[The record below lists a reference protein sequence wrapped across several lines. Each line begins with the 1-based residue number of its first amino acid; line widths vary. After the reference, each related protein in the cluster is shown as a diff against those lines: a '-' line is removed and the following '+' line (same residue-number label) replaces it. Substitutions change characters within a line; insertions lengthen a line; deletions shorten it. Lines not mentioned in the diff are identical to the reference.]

1 MLFPS
6 LEGSVYLNHAAVSP
20 LSLPV
25 VEAMHACISDYA
37 AKGLGA
43 IHRWMHQ
50 REELRQDLAG
60 LLGVP
65 SDRVALTGGTSRSL
79 SALALC
85 LPWRAGERVLCFQG
99 EFPANVTPWRQA
111 ALHFDLGFTLLP
123 QDLAA
128 VEEALRGGGVRLVA
142 VSAVQFS
149 TGRLMP
155 LAELGRLCHEYG
167 AELAVDGIQ
176 AVGCVPLDLSH
187 VDYLAGGSHKWLMGP
202 EGAGYLYVAP
212 GKSLVPRI
220 AGWLSHPDPVDFLV
234 RGPGHLR
241 YDKPIRDE
249 PSALEIGS
257 ASSVSLAGL
266 GAAVRVIRS
275 LGVASIHR
283 HVQAIQD
290 PLERGLVERGC
301 VSLRGGGGALSV
313 RPPVPAQQV
322 ADALGRAGVAVSAP
336 DGLLRLAPHW
346 CNSVDQ
352 VDHVLAALPF

>member
-1 MLFPS
+1 
-6 LEGSVYLNHAAVSP
+6 
-20 LSLPV
+20 
-25 VEAMHACISDYA
+25 MHACIADYA

-43 IHRWMHQ
+43 IHRWIGQ
-50 REELRQDLAG
+50 REELRADLGA

-65 SDRVALTGGTSRSL
+65 SDRLALTGGTSRGL

-85 LPWRAGERVLCFQG
+85 LPWRTGDRVLCFQG

-111 ALHFDLGFTLLP
+111 ASHFGLGFSLLP
-123 QDLAA
+123 QDLEA
-128 VEEALRGGGVRLVA
+128 VESALAAGGVRVVA

-155 LAELGRLCHEYG
+155 LRELGRLCREHG

-176 AVGCVPLDLSH
+176 AVGCVPLDLSG

-212 GKSLVPRI
+212 GRTLVPRV
-220 AGWLSHPDPVDFLV
+220 AGWLSHTDPVDFLT
-234 RGPGHLR
+234 GGALR
-241 YDKPIRDE
+241 YDKPLRDE

-257 ASSVSLAGL
+257 ASAVSFAGL
-266 GAAVRVIRS
+266 GAAVKVIRA
-275 LGVASIHR
+275 LGVPAIHR
-283 HVQAIQD
+283 HVQAILD

-301 VSLRGGGGALSV
+301 ESLRGGGGALSV
-313 RPPVPAQQV
+313 RAPMPAQQI
-322 ADALGRAGVAVSAP
+322 AQALGRAGVSVSAP

-346 CNSVDQ
+346 SNSLDQ
-352 VDHVLAALPF
+352 VDKVVDALPF